1 MSRMKL
7 RVAIP
12 VLVIGLFR
20 AAVVQA
26 HVAKKQL
33 VAVRADFKAPQDSYN
48 KLSDEQRKM
57 LAGDAL
63 TLSDLLVRPAQR
75 SAQFPYST
83 DAGATFRNVRLTRQN
98 FPPIHG
104 TNDLVN

>member
-12 VLVIGLFR
+12 VPVIGLFR

-63 TLSDLLVRPAQR
+63 NSFR
-75 SAQFPYST
+75 SAGT
-83 DAGATFRNVRLTRQN
+83 AGATIGSISLLYRCRRDVHECATH
-98 FPPIHG
+98 PPELPAHPRH
-104 TNDLVN
+104 

>member
-63 TLSDLLVRPAQR
+63 NSFR
-75 SAQFPYST
+75 SAGT
-83 DAGATFRNVRLTRQN
+83 AGATIGSISLLYRCRRDVQECATQ
-98 FPPIHG
+98 PPELPAHPRH
-104 TNDLVN
+104 